1 MTRPTWSPGRPA
13 PRCTRGSGTRPW
25 ATCSTGRCRAPPP
38 RTPGSLVPRDALPR
52 GSFSICQNRKS
63 ALSAEAPA
71 APSPRRSAAGDP
83 MSVVQEW
90 RGGSPGVAAG
100 QTDDGRSVW
109 ALSLTARPCPWA
121 PRLRRR
127 RCGSG
132 PLWRRAPPSSAPQ
145 ARLLALLPGRSWA
158 CGCGSEQPQ
167 RPSQRGGPP
176 PKTRPPSRQ
185 CCPPLTPHSDLLG
198 LGGSGGGGVTP
209 GWLRGGCGWLLG
221 GPPS

>member
-1 MTRPTWSPGRPA
+1 MPRPPA
-13 PRCTRGSGTRPW
+13 PH
-25 ATCSTGRCRAPPP
+25 P
-38 RTPGSLVPRDALPR
+38 REPR
-52 GSFSICQNRKS
+52 
-63 ALSAEAPA
+63 
-71 APSPRRSAAGDP
+71 SPRRSSSWVFFYLPKPKVGAVSRGAGGP
-83 MSVVQEW
+83 LTQAECGGRPHVRGAGVARGLA
-90 RGGSPGVAAG
+90 RGGGRTDGRRP
-100 QTDDGRSVW
+100 QDDGRSVW

-121 PRLRRR
+121 PRLRQR

-132 PLWRRAPPSSAPQ
+132 PLRRRAPPSSAPQ

-167 RPSQRGGPP
+167 RPSQRGRPP

-185 CCPPLTPHSDLLG
+185 RCPPLTPHSDLLG
-198 LGGSGGGGVTP
+198 LGGSGGGRVTP